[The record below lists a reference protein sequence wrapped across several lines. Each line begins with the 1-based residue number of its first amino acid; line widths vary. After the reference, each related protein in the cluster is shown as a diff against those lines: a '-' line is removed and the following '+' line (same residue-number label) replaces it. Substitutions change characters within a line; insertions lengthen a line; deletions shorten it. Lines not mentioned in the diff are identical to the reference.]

1 MLNRMSGFG
10 TTLNHSLETVMNE
23 ILVTVLGAGAGA
35 LVAHLLNNLD
45 PFKFFSRYRR
55 YSGDYFGYYMEKA
68 KAGDVLAQEQWRIS
82 RTGKISISRDGSI
95 VFRGRIRLRNK
106 KIYVTADS
114 TSHGERMFLTFD
126 QPRFGPSMSLRCI
139 WLGEDDRQNTVA
151 SRGIISR
158 QALSDEDAKQEL
170 IVDMQQG
177 LTCGDMVV

>member
-1 MLNRMSGFG
+1 
-10 TTLNHSLETVMNE
+10 MNE

-68 KAGDVLAQEQWRIS
+68 QAGDVLAQEQWRIS

-114 TSHGERMFLTFD
+114 TIRGERMFLTFD
-126 QPRFGPSMSLRCI
+126 QPRFGHSKSLRCI

-158 QALSDEDAKQEL
+158 EALSDEDAKQGL

-177 LTCGDMVV
+177 LTRGDMVVWPLT